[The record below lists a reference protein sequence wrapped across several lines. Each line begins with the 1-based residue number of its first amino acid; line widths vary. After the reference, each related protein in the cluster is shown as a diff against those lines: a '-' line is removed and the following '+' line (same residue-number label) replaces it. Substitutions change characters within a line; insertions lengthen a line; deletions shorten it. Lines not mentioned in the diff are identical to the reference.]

1 MSIQLGNLPSTASA
15 LVDGQGRAT
24 PVLQQFFAA
33 IKRGFAAVPAGGAT
47 KVLIPL
53 FAHYTTSG
61 TSSVAETDLYSDTL
75 AAGQL
80 AANGDTIYVDFT
92 TQYPGGGASTK
103 RVRLYFGGTAI
114 YDSTGVASPGN
125 STLTGRAT
133 IVREDASTVRCS
145 VQIVVSA
152 AGYSTS
158 TVASYT
164 RITGLTLSNTQIV
177 KITGQ
182 SSVVTANDIT
192 AVSEV
197 VSYLPAP

>member
-33 IKRGFAAVPAGGAT
+33 IKRGFSAVPAGGAT

-92 TQYPGGGASTK
+92 TQYAPGAATR
-103 RVRLYFGGTAI
+103 RVRLYFGGTVI
-114 YDSTGVASPGN
+114 YDSTAIAGPGN

-164 RITGLTLSNTQIV
+164 SITGLTLSNTQIV
-177 KITGQ
+177 KLTGQ
-182 SSVVTANDIT
+182 SSVVTADNIT

>member
-1 MSIQLGNLPSTASA
+1 MAIQLGNLPSTASA
-15 LVDGQGRAT
+15 LVDDQGRAT
-24 PVLQQFFAA
+24 TVLQQFFAA

-92 TQYPGGGASTK
+92 TQYAPGAATR
-103 RVRLYFGGTAI
+103 RVRLYFGGTVI
-114 YDSTGVASPGN
+114 YDSTAIAGPGN

-177 KITGQ
+177 KLTGQ
-182 SSVVTANDIT
+182 SSVVTADNIT

>member
-92 TQYPGGGASTK
+92 TQYAPGAATR
-103 RVRLYFGGTAI
+103 RVRLYFGGTVI
-114 YDSTGVASPGN
+114 YDSTAIAGPGN

>member
-1 MSIQLGNLPSTASA
+1 MAIQLGNLPSTQSA
-15 LVDGQGRAT
+15 LVDDQGRAT
-24 PVLQQFFAA
+24 TVLQQFFAA

-92 TQYPGGGASTK
+92 TQYAPGAATR
-103 RVRLYFGGTAI
+103 RVRLYFGGTVI
-114 YDSTGVASPGN
+114 YDSTAIAGPGN

-177 KITGQ
+177 KLTGQ
-182 SSVVTANDIT
+182 SSVVTADNIT

>member
-1 MSIQLGNLPSTASA
+1 MAIQLGNLPSTQSA

-92 TQYPGGGASTK
+92 TQYAPGAATR
-103 RVRLYFGGTAI
+103 RVRLYFGGTVI
-114 YDSTGVASPGN
+114 YDSTAIAGPGN

-177 KITGQ
+177 KLTGQ
-182 SSVVTANDIT
+182 SSVVTADNIT

>member
-92 TQYPGGGASTK
+92 TQYAPGAATR
-103 RVRLYFGGTAI
+103 RVRLYFGGTVI
-114 YDSTGVASPGN
+114 YDSTAIAGPGN

-177 KITGQ
+177 KLTGQ

>member
-1 MSIQLGNLPSTASA
+1 MAIQLGNLPSTQSA
-15 LVDGQGRAT
+15 LVDDQGRAT
-24 PVLQQFFAA
+24 TVLQQFFAA

-92 TQYPGGGASTK
+92 TQYAPGAATR
-103 RVRLYFGGTAI
+103 RVRLYFGGTVI
-114 YDSTGVASPGN
+114 YDSTAIAGPGN

>member
-1 MSIQLGNLPSTASA
+1 MAIQLGNLPSTQSA
-15 LVDGQGRAT
+15 LVDDQGRAT
-24 PVLQQFFAA
+24 TVLQQFFAA

-92 TQYPGGGASTK
+92 TQYAPGAATR
-103 RVRLYFGGTAI
+103 RVRLYFGGTVI
-114 YDSTGVASPGN
+114 YDSTAIAGPGN

-145 VQIVVSA
+145 VTVVVNVP
-152 AGYSTS
+152 GEYSTS

>member
-1 MSIQLGNLPSTASA
+1 MAIQLGNLPSTQSA
-15 LVDGQGRAT
+15 LVDDQGRAT
-24 PVLQQFFAA
+24 TVLQQFFAA

-92 TQYPGGGASTK
+92 TQYAPGAATR
-103 RVRLYFGGTAI
+103 RVRLYFGGTVI
-114 YDSTGVASPGN
+114 YDSTAIAGPGN

-164 RITGLTLSNTQIV
+164 SITGLTLSNTQIV
-177 KITGQ
+177 KLTGQ
-182 SSVVTANDIT
+182 SSVVTADNIT

>member
-1 MSIQLGNLPSTASA
+1 MAIQLGNLPSTASA

-92 TQYPGGGASTK
+92 TQYAPGAATR
-103 RVRLYFGGTAI
+103 RVRLYFGGTVI
-114 YDSTGVASPGN
+114 YDSTAIAGPGN

-177 KITGQ
+177 KLTGQ
-182 SSVVTANDIT
+182 SSVVTADNIT